1 MFFPRLSS
9 SRCFLPASLF
19 PACFLPA
26 NRLAF
31 PGFAAAVT
39 VCAVYGFTVSNVRF
53 KRLLQKNSH
62 QH

>member
-9 SRCFLPASLF
+9 SR
-19 PACFLPA
+19 CFLPA